1 MHSTA
6 DARSVVANA
15 MATASQLLPP
25 LVSQSHQQGGGGGG
39 GGAAAASGSQ
49 LPSPLRQRHSSP
61 RHQLVSEG
69 EPIPP
74 AGLAVL
80 DELSA
85 MRAEISGAL
94 KVLDGGWKV
103 TGYRGRVRKSRLG
116 WQYGISWDAVR
127 CSGFRVIL
135 LPQPCRYGEVTQ
147 QF

>member
-1 MHSTA
+1 MRSTA

-25 LVSQSHQQGGGGGG
+25 LVSQSQHGGGGG

-61 RHQLVSEG
+61 RHQLG
-69 EPIPP
+69 EAEPLPP

-80 DELSA
+80 EELSA

-94 KVLDGGWKV
+94 RKDRAVAGRDDD
-103 TGYRGRVRKSRLG
+103 RGRGLRNPWL
-116 WQYGISWDAVR
+116 
-127 CSGFRVIL
+127 
-135 LPQPCRYGEVTQ
+135 
-147 QF
+147 